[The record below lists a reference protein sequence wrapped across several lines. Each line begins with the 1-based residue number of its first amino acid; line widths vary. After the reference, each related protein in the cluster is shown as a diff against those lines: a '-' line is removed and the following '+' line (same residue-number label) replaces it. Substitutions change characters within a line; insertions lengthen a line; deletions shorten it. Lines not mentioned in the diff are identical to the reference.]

1 MPFGEGRKGPSDVF
15 FPPRLSALFIMLKGY
30 LLILSLEPQIF
41 MRDFNSAR
49 HFFLLL
55 NRNLKQLHL

>member
-15 FPPRLSALFIMLKGY
+15 FPLRLSALFIMLKGY

-41 MRDFNSAR
+41 MRDFNSVR
-49 HFFLLL
+49 HFFFVTE
-55 NRNLKQLHL
+55 